1 MVTRT
6 DKPANREG
14 EEEGQEQIENLLGSI
29 PALNSAHPPL
39 NLIESVLEQLQISE
53 GNVHE
58 FELRY
63 ELKDGTRGRVEL
75 EIDDFAQT
83 DHHRHPAHQSG
94 SPKITTE
101 LYSVVASLSPP
112 EETKP
117 KT

>member
-1 MVTRT
+1 MFKRT

-14 EEEGQEQIENLLGSI
+14 EEEGQEQIKNLLGSI
-29 PALNSAHPPL
+29 PALNSAHPL

-83 DHHRHPAHQSG
+83 DHHRHPARDKDG
-94 SPKITTE
+94 R
-101 LYSVVASLSPP
+101 
-112 EETKP
+112 
-117 KT
+117 